1 MAKEIYS
8 LSLDSIKLLCGLIR
22 DLASV
27 SEGILDTAIC
37 TDKTFSSYYIDL
49 LLKQLKADSEA
60 YTDEVAS
67 ALTKLTAE
75 VVTVEPTLDNTTNKI
90 NTILLYSPGGND
102 VYDQYLRLET
112 QLISLGSTQISMAD
126 YIKTSEADNKYST
139 KTELK
144 AVTDKIGTTTLT
156 TTAQTLTGSI
166 EEVKGIAEQGAMLT
180 VTKEQYQQLVAG
192 QTVSIDGKDY
202 TYDSNTYYVV
212 KDDGDTIV
220 TTSTISSSST
230 DSEVPTAKAIFDAL
244 KNDKT
249 IGIDYTYENSDSL
262 NINLTKAGLYKIYSP
277 TEGVPEGNPKDY
289 TLLNIPWRDDSTKM
303 RFGYQ
308 MLFTPRCAYYWVRTV
323 WNYDPSTYTYTE
335 GDYSIFRKWQKVCAA
350 VPDVNRTTITFTNGT
365 NYTAIGSSSLNYYT
379 VKNGMCYVSLDV
391 SVTSKASEWTTVYTL
406 PKPIATKIDI
416 SHSFVDEVGDSYI
429 AYGVWE
435 DGTLKIKKG
444 ENGIRYII
452 NFSYPVA
459 ES

>member
-27 SEGILDTAIC
+27 SDGILDTAIC

-90 NTILLYSPGGND
+90 NTILLYSPNGND

-144 AVTDKIGTTTLT
+144 AVTDKIGTTALT

-166 EEVKGIAEQGAMLT
+166 EEVKGIAEQGTMLT
-180 VTKEQYQQLVAG
+180 VTKTQYDQLVAG
-192 QTVSIDGKDY
+192 GTVSIGGKDY
-202 TYDSNTYYVV
+202 TYDDNTYYVV
-212 KDDGDTIV
+212 KDDSDTI
-220 TTSTISSSST
+220 TTTTTINASST
-230 DSEVPTAKAIFDAL
+230 DSEVPTAKAVNVECKYGRVIN
-244 KNDKT
+244 NDVIATYGTEISKYPVGKWVIYRNDMAVQFTDLPTKT
-249 IGIDYTYENSDSL
+249 ACRI
-262 NINLTKAGLYKIYSP
+262 NIYGLLD
-277 TEGVPEGNPKDY
+277 N
-289 TLLNIPWRDDSTKM
+289 N
-303 RFGYQ
+303 
-308 MLFTPRCAYYWVRTV
+308 FTPF
-323 WNYDPSTYTYTE
+323 NNS
-335 GDYSIFRKWQKVCAA
+335 WQYRMINV
-350 VPDVNRTTITFTNGT
+350 
-365 NYTAIGSSSLNYYT
+365 
-379 VKNGMCYVSLDV
+379 
-391 SVTSKASEWTTVYTL
+391 
-406 PKPIATKIDI
+406 IDI
-416 SHSFVDEVGDSYI
+416 SGKSYTREFNSGNTAGVFEYDSGWQRVVTTKVDDVPITAITWASSSIISG
-429 AYGVWE
+429 GVANYE
-435 DGTLKIKKG
+435 IRNGICYVYFRGNLIVQSEHANGTVLATGFPKPTVDGFYMTGIWNLSTSILLQVNAKG
-444 ENGIRYII
+444 ELVIWSDSTNNGKNIHFS
-452 NFSYPVA
+452 FSYPVA

>member
-1 MAKEIYS
+1 MANKTYTTMSEE
-8 LSLDSIKLLCGLIR
+8 SIRYLCGLIR

-27 SEGILDTAIC
+27 SDGILDTAIC

-166 EEVKGIAEQGAMLT
+166 EEVKGIAEQGALLT
-180 VTKEQYQQLVAG
+180 VTKTQYDELVAG
-192 QTVSIDGKDY
+192 GTVNIDGKDY

-212 KDDGDTIV
+212 KDDSDTIV
-220 TTSTISSSST
+220 TTSTINSSST
-230 DSEVPTAKAIFDAL
+230 DSEVPTAKAVNDRVREITLNFPI
-244 KNDKT
+244 KNESNGVLDFNLLIPSEATSSACYK
-249 IGIDYTYENSDSL
+249 ISYVDGILNAPNSDVTHWFVKVNRL
-262 NINLTKAGLYKIYSP
+262 NGELTQTAIETHYDKIYIRHS
-277 TEGVPEGNPKDY
+277 TNLGNTWSSWKRVC
-289 TLLNIPWRDDSTKM
+289 TTSVDDSV
-303 RFGYQ
+303 
-308 MLFTPRCAYYWVRTV
+308 L
-323 WNYDPSTYTYTE
+323 
-335 GDYSIFRKWQKVCAA
+335 
-350 VPDVNRTTITFTNGT
+350 
-365 NYTAIGSSSLNYYT
+365 TADAGSHTLSSNVVV
-379 VKNGMCYVSLDV
+379 VKNGIVEFYILMNLTSDV
-391 SVTSKASEWTTVYTL
+391 DSWQIIATL
-406 PKPIATKIDI
+406 PIKPKVVYKQVNLRVWNGSTGYVTTDCQINQHGQLQSSYALKT
-416 SHSFVDEVGDSYI
+416 GDQVVLSGNYL
-429 AYGVWE
+429 ALE
-435 DGTLKIKKG
+435 
-444 ENGIRYII
+444 E
-452 NFSYPVA
+452 
-459 ES
+459 